1 MQHPQLALGSEE
13 NLRTGLTPPAAST
26 AEFQLRLRSLD
37 IRVAPRLP
45 PPPLPCGPNEDFDPA
60 PAEVSRTRVR
70 WPEAAGTPSCLPC
83 GRFRAAEA
91 RAPFRAR
98 CVRQAG
104 RRTRFTRALPRSDPL
119 GHLLSRDGHDTGWR
133 TDIAGL
139 ELGRSLAADLPSR
152 RTGSTLA
159 KSVELVGPSARPA
172 RADRPR
178 LASRCK
184 REASRTEPDRRAPL
198 TWTAQP
204 RSARLGDRV
213 ARTTRPPGAEGRLTR
228 PPRRETRSAAPEVPS
243 IEALPSSA
251 TLGFRREP
259 LPRRVHA
266 CMRPSRP
273 EPALASPPGQGVLHS
288 FSPACGE
295 HTMPFS
301 SVDYRPP

>member
-1 MQHPQLALGSEE
+1 MQHPQLALGLEE
-13 NLRTGLTPPAAST
+13 DLRTGLTPPAAST

-37 IRVAPRLP
+37 IRVAPRPAP
-45 PPPLPCGPNEDFDPA
+45 PPAPCGPNEDFDPA

-70 WPEAAGTPSCLPC
+70 WPVGRRHSLMLASRAFPRRGGSRTLSGTP
-83 GRFRAAEA
+83 
-91 RAPFRAR
+91 RAPSWPTHA
-98 CVRQAG
+98 
-104 RRTRFTRALPRSDPL
+104 FTRASPRSDPL
-119 GHLLSRDGHDTGWR
+119 GHLMSRDGHDTGWR

-139 ELGRSLAADLPSR
+139 GLGRNLAADLPSR
-152 RTGSTLA
+152 RTSSTLA

-184 REASRTEPDRRAPL
+184 REAPRTEPDWRAPL
-198 TWTAQP
+198 TWIAQP
-204 RSARLGDRV
+204 RSARLGDRI

-251 TLGFRREP
+251 TLGLRREP

-266 CMRPSRP
+266 CVRPSRP
-273 EPALASPPGQGVLHS
+273 EPALTSPPGQGVLHS

-295 HTMPFS
+295 HTTPFS

>member
-1 MQHPQLALGSEE
+1 LGLAEASPP
-13 NLRTGLTPPAAST
+13 TCHPAA
-26 AEFQLRLRSLD
+26 
-37 IRVAPRLP
+37 
-45 PPPLPCGPNEDFDPA
+45 
-60 PAEVSRTRVR
+60 
-70 WPEAAGTPSCLPC
+70 
-83 GRFRAAEA
+83 
-91 RAPFRAR
+91 
-98 CVRQAG
+98 
-104 RRTRFTRALPRSDPL
+104 RAL
-119 GHLLSRDGHDTGWR
+119 LS
-133 TDIAGL
+133 L
-139 ELGRSLAADLPSR
+139 
-152 RTGSTLA
+152 
-159 KSVELVGPSARPA
+159 KSIEFVGPSAQPA

-184 REASRTEPDRRAPL
+184 REAPRTEPDRGAPL

-204 RSARLGDRV
+204 RSARLGDRI

-266 CMRPSRP
+266 CVRPSRP

-301 SVDYRPP
+301 SADDRPP